1 MSQVALITG
10 ITGQDGSYL
19 AELLLEKEYK
29 VWGIIRRSSNINTQR
44 IEHIFDKL
52 VLRYGDLT
60 DSSNLFN
67 VLTEIK
73 ALYQDLDRLEVYN
86 LGAMSHV
93 KVSFDMPEYTC
104 DVDAMGTLRLLEAIR
119 NCGIPKDKVRFYQ
132 ASTSEMFGKVVEV
145 PQRETTP
152 FYPRSP
158 YGVAKLYSYWITRN
172 YRESYDMFAC
182 SGILFNH
189 ETLAGFMPLIYKKD
203 GIINIKP
210 ICEIVK
216 YDTLKDTILVDESK
230 NIYQEGI
237 VETELFVWDN
247 NDWTKVKF
255 ASGYPHDKLENKN
268 PKFLISKNS
277 AYLVT
282 GNHEIIMEDDTEKKC
297 ENIEIG
303 DKVKLIDFPVEK
315 SVINYTFEKK
325 TTNEFECKY
334 CNRIIS
340 RKYTFNKHISICHPA
355 YDFYSNIIDKDE
367 AEFLG
372 LMVGDG
378 NVSMSHIRFTNKKM
392 DLINHVIDL
401 WKIICERNSKEFKTT
416 LNTTCSGFNKNEIIF
431 QVYLCGFYG
440 FFKKYQIY
448 NEDKTKRIPYQILNS
463 ESEIQ
468 LSFLRGYNQADGL
481 KSNKCVYE
489 FKNFKTNSATLAQGL
504 IYLLKN
510 NTSHVFNINV
520 EYVFQHGK
528 QRTYYSINILSD
540 SRFSLKKSEEKASLV
555 RQMKEEGY
563 TQREIQ
569 TKTKISR
576 KFQQKVINTD
586 FDGVITHHLSK
597 NNNEIKKII
606 DMKDYEGWFYDL
618 ETESGK
624 FHAGIGL
631 GRIHNSPRR
640 GHNFVTRKVSI
651 ALGNI
656 LKGKQ
661 DKLVLGN
668 IYSLRDWGHAKDYV
682 EGMWL
687 MLQQNVP
694 DDYVLSTNEYHTVK
708 EFVERSF
715 GLKGFIIKWRGSG
728 TEEVGYDE
736 VTNRELIVISEK
748 YFRPAEVEE
757 LLGDSTKARTELG
770 WMPKYTFADLVKE
783 MVEHDCA

>member
-1 MSQVALITG
+1 MSRVALITG

-52 VLRYGDLT
+52 SLRYGDLT

-73 ALYQDLDRLEVYN
+73 ALHSDLDRLEVYN

-172 YRESYDMFAC
+172 YRESYNMFAC

-189 ETLAGFMPLIYKKD
+189 ESY
-203 GIINIKP
+203 
-210 ICEIVK
+210 
-216 YDTLKDTILVDESK
+216 
-230 NIYQEGI
+230 
-237 VETELFVWDN
+237 
-247 NDWTKVKF
+247 
-255 ASGYPHDKLENKN
+255 
-268 PKFLISKNS
+268 
-277 AYLVT
+277 
-282 GNHEIIMEDDTEKKC
+282 
-297 ENIEIG
+297 
-303 DKVKLIDFPVEK
+303 
-315 SVINYTFEKK
+315 
-325 TTNEFECKY
+325 
-334 CNRIIS
+334 
-340 RKYTFNKHISICHPA
+340 
-355 YDFYSNIIDKDE
+355 
-367 AEFLG
+367 
-372 LMVGDG
+372 
-378 NVSMSHIRFTNKKM
+378 
-392 DLINHVIDL
+392 
-401 WKIICERNSKEFKTT
+401 
-416 LNTTCSGFNKNEIIF
+416 
-431 QVYLCGFYG
+431 
-440 FFKKYQIY
+440 
-448 NEDKTKRIPYQILNS
+448 
-463 ESEIQ
+463 
-468 LSFLRGYNQADGL
+468 
-481 KSNKCVYE
+481 
-489 FKNFKTNSATLAQGL
+489 
-504 IYLLKN
+504 
-510 NTSHVFNINV
+510 
-520 EYVFQHGK
+520 
-528 QRTYYSINILSD
+528 
-540 SRFSLKKSEEKASLV
+540 
-555 RQMKEEGY
+555 
-563 TQREIQ
+563 
-569 TKTKISR
+569 
-576 KFQQKVINTD
+576 
-586 FDGVITHHLSK
+586 
-597 NNNEIKKII
+597 
-606 DMKDYEGWFYDL
+606 
-618 ETESGK
+618 
-624 FHAGIGL
+624 
-631 GRIHNSPRR
+631 RR
-640 GHNFVTRKVSI
+640 GHNFVTRKVTI

-687 MLQQNVP
+687 MMQQETP
-694 DDYVLSTNEYHTVK
+694 SDYVLSTNEYHTVK
-708 EFVERSF
+708 EFVEKSF
-715 GLKGFIIKWRGSG
+715 GLKGFIIKWRGSK

-770 WMPKYTFADLVKE
+770 WLPKYTFDELVKE

>member
-1 MSQVALITG
+1 MSRVSLITG

-73 ALYQDLDRLEVYN
+73 ALYTDLDRLEVYN

-189 ETLAGFMPLIYKKD
+189 EG
-203 GIINIKP
+203 
-210 ICEIVK
+210 
-216 YDTLKDTILVDESK
+216 
-230 NIYQEGI
+230 
-237 VETELFVWDN
+237 
-247 NDWTKVKF
+247 
-255 ASGYPHDKLENKN
+255 
-268 PKFLISKNS
+268 
-277 AYLVT
+277 
-282 GNHEIIMEDDTEKKC
+282 
-297 ENIEIG
+297 
-303 DKVKLIDFPVEK
+303 
-315 SVINYTFEKK
+315 
-325 TTNEFECKY
+325 
-334 CNRIIS
+334 S
-340 RKYTFNKHISICHPA
+340 RRS
-355 YDFYSNIIDKDE
+355 
-367 AEFLG
+367 
-372 LMVGDG
+372 
-378 NVSMSHIRFTNKKM
+378 
-392 DLINHVIDL
+392 
-401 WKIICERNSKEFKTT
+401 
-416 LNTTCSGFNKNEIIF
+416 
-431 QVYLCGFYG
+431 
-440 FFKKYQIY
+440 
-448 NEDKTKRIPYQILNS
+448 
-463 ESEIQ
+463 
-468 LSFLRGYNQADGL
+468 
-481 KSNKCVYE
+481 
-489 FKNFKTNSATLAQGL
+489 
-504 IYLLKN
+504 
-510 NTSHVFNINV
+510 
-520 EYVFQHGK
+520 
-528 QRTYYSINILSD
+528 
-540 SRFSLKKSEEKASLV
+540 
-555 RQMKEEGY
+555 
-563 TQREIQ
+563 
-569 TKTKISR
+569 
-576 KFQQKVINTD
+576 
-586 FDGVITHHLSK
+586 
-597 NNNEIKKII
+597 
-606 DMKDYEGWFYDL
+606 
-618 ETESGK
+618 
-624 FHAGIGL
+624 
-631 GRIHNSPRR
+631 
-640 GHNFVTRKVSI
+640 HNFVTRKVTI

-687 MLQQNVP
+687 MMQQAVP

-728 TEEVGYDE
+728 TDEVGYDE

-770 WMPKYTFADLVKE
+770 WMPKYTFAGLIKE
-783 MVEHDCA
+783 MVEHDCG